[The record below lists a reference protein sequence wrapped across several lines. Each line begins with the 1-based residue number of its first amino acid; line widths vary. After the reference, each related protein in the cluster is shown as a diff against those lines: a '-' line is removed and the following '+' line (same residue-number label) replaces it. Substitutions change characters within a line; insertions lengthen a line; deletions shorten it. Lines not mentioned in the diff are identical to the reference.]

1 MSVKRG
7 RKSAEAELYM
17 LRHSLSGLRSWL
29 SRHGLGK
36 EDGSLLIEVMV
47 TSMIMTIVS
56 LAAFAALDGA
66 NATSGTDRARAM
78 AAGVA
83 QQDQERMRSFRS
95 VDLSNYRETY
105 TQSVAA
111 VPYTVNSRA
120 DWVTDSSGSASC
132 TSTDASADYLKITSS
147 VSWPRRGPARPLVV
161 SSLVATPNGSFNT
174 NQGALAVQVRDPAG
188 NPVSGVNVQLAGPQ
202 GFTDAT
208 NAQGCVLWGFLQAGN
223 YTVTLASGCVDHQ
236 GVSPPSKAVSVIG
249 DATNTVALDCG
260 FAGLI
265 NASFDTLRQPGS
277 VLVPNSKARYLR
289 VANSG
294 LDPPG
299 SRQFGNGSAVTT
311 IAATS
316 LFPFTDPYNVYSGNC
331 DKASPTQWAQPLSP
345 APNGTTVAAGSTNNV
360 TIRQPSLNVR
370 VNSPSSPT
378 RANGAHVTASATQAG
393 CVGTVLDMGL
403 TNSSGVLIDPGV
415 PYGTYTVC
423 ADFVVSGTRRK
434 DVFTPVAASQPTV
447 PNGGTQYDVTV
458 SSSDPAGSCP

>member
-1 MSVKRG
+1 V
-7 RKSAEAELYM
+7 RKTVEAEWEM
-17 LRHSLSGLRSWL
+17 MRPSLSGSRSWL
-29 SRHGLGK
+29 SRLGLGK
-36 EDGSLLIEVMV
+36 EDGSMLIEVLV
-47 TSMIMTIVS
+47 TSLIMTIVS
-56 LAAFAALDGA
+56 LGAFTALDGA

-83 QQDQERMRSFRS
+83 QQDQERMRSFRA

-105 TQSVAA
+105 TQSVAG
-111 VPYTVNSRA
+111 VPYTVSSRA

-132 TSTDASADYLKITSS
+132 TSSDASADYLKITSS
-147 VSWPRRGPARPLVV
+147 VSWPRRGVAKPLVV
-161 SSLVATPNGSFNT
+161 TSLVATPNGSFST
-174 NQGALAVQVRDPAG
+174 NQGSLAVQVRDPAG
-188 NPVSGVNVQLAGPQ
+188 NPISGVNVQLAGPQ
-202 GFTDAT
+202 GYTDAT
-208 NAQGCVLWGFLQAGN
+208 NMQGCILWGFLPAGN
-223 YTVTLASGCVDHQ
+223 YMVTLSSGCVDHQ
-236 GVSPPSKAVSVIG
+236 GVTPPTKAVSVIG

-265 NASFDTLRQPGS
+265 NATFDSLRQPGS
-277 VLVPNSKARYLR
+277 VLVSNSKARYLR

-299 SRQFGNGSAVTT
+299 SRQFGNGTAVTT
-311 IAATS
+311 LAATS

-331 DKASPTQWAQPLSP
+331 DKASPTQWGQPLSP
-345 APNGTTVAAGSTNNV
+345 PPSGLTVAANSTSNV

-370 VNSPSSPT
+370 VNSPALGT
-378 RANGAHVTASATQAG
+378 RANGAHVTASATATG
-393 CVGTVLDMGL
+393 CVGTVLDLGL

-434 DVFTPVAASQPTV
+434 DVFTPAAGSQPTI

-458 SSSDPAGSCP
+458 SGGDPAGSCP